1 MQAAFLIQSD
11 SLRWVHLDQAGLSL
25 QTGTIDFPDSRLL
38 VDNIHDAVDLFPE
51 LRMPFDRLQ
60 IIWGSPYFSLM
71 PSGQRFRAMAM
82 ESANLLLPTFSNL
95 QTNDEDIRETD
106 LLNVYKID
114 QYAANWLSERYPSAR
129 QSHLLSL
136 LLPIFFNHLDTTREP
151 QIYLH
156 IQEQRLLVFG
166 FKYGSLRLAVSY
178 PISSPKDLLYF
189 ALLAIKQMGTAQE
202 ETGLNLTGMIEESS
216 VYWNTLGAYFPHMHI
231 LNDVFGDL
239 EGKIP
244 QSQYVHYHL
253 DLYAGLI

>member
-25 QTGTIDFPDSRLL
+25 QTGKIDFPESRLL
-38 VDNIHDAVDLFPE
+38 VDNIHDAVDLYPE
-51 LRMPFDRLQ
+51 LRMPFDQLQ
-60 IIWGSPYFSLM
+60 IIWVSPYFNLM
-71 PSGQRFRAMAM
+71 PSGQRFREMAM

-114 QYAANWLSERYPSAR
+114 QYAANWLSQRYPTAR

-136 LLPIFFNHLDTTREP
+136 LLPIFLKHLDGNREP

-156 IQEQRLLVFG
+156 IQENRLLVFG

-178 PISSPKDLLYF
+178 PVSSPKDLLYF
-189 ALLAIKQMGTAQE
+189 ALLALKQMGTEQE
-202 ETGLNLTGMIEESS
+202 ETRLNLTGMIEEASL
-216 VYWNTLGAYFPHMHI
+216 YWNTLGVYFPDMLI
-231 LNDVFGDL
+231 LKDVFSDF
-239 EGKIP
+239 EDKIP